1 MAVQIC
7 PYHDRIQKE
16 LNGIVEVVTELREW
30 RAAEEV
36 RQEGLEEKLKIL
48 DEKLQTAVS
57 WIKWSVGVSV
67 AAIASL
73 LAAVL
78 ALLGGK
84 SP

>member
-1 MAVQIC
+1 MAAQVC
-7 PYHDRIQKE
+7 PYHDRVQKE
-16 LNGIVEVVTELREW
+16 LNGIAEVVTELREW

-36 RQEGLEEKLKIL
+36 RQEGLEEKLRVM

-78 ALLGGK
+78 ALLGGR

>member
-1 MAVQIC
+1 MSVQVC
-7 PYHDRIQKE
+7 PYHERIQKE
-16 LNGIVEVVTELREW
+16 LNGLAEVVTELREW

-36 RQEGLEEKLKIL
+36 RQEGLEEKLHAL
-48 DEKLQTAVS
+48 DDKLQSAVS

-78 ALLGGK
+78 SLLGGK
-84 SP
+84 H